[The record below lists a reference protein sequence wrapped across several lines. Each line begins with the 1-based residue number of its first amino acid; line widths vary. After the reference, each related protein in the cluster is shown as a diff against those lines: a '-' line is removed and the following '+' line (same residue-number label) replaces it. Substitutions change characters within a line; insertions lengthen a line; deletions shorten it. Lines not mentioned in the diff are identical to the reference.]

1 MERVSAVFYAIIKEL
16 VAGLAAPYTSLKG
29 CDSGGGLDRI
39 DTYCECK
46 EGDIC
51 ISRIHEVHY
60 CNSSLSR
67 TIRRS
72 QPSRQLPRRQTKKP
86 KKNRDILPGQHSRTA
101 FLRIDE
107 VYNFKVQTKVGF
119 VVGGIACVV
128 WIVSEESQSAA
139 S

>member
-1 MERVSAVFYAIIKEL
+1 MVGGSIESTHTVSARKETF
-16 VAGLAAPYTSLKG
+16 AFREFTRFTIATAASRGLFDAA
-29 CDSGGGLDRI
+29 
-39 DTYCECK
+39 
-46 EGDIC
+46 
-51 ISRIHEVHY
+51 SRAV
-60 CNSSLSR
+60 SFR
-67 TIRRS
+67 DG
-72 QPSRQLPRRQTKKP
+72 KP
-86 KKNRDILPGQHSRTA
+86 KNQKKNRDILPGQHSRTA